1 MSLISSFRNNFSDTV
16 IMTGRM
22 MRHTTR
28 SIDTLITVVAM
39 PIMMMLMFVY
49 VFGGA
54 INTGAT
60 NYVNYVVPGI
70 VLIVISNGVAYT
82 AFRLNN
88 DVNQG
93 IFERFHSMP
102 IAKSS
107 IVGGHVLASVA
118 FNAFSTILVLLFA
131 FLIGFRPHAE
141 IAGWLLVAGI
151 LLLFTLTLTWIAVVF
166 GLLAKSAEGA
176 GVFAYFLMALLF
188 TSSAF
193 VPAGSMHGIVRLFA
207 EHQPMTLIIE
217 AVRALLLSKP
227 AGDSVLIAVLWCSGI
242 LIAAYVAAMQIYNHI
257 SKDFKP
263 LGS

>member
-1 MSLISSFRNNFSDTV
+1 MSLTSIKYNFSD
-16 IMTGRM
+16 IMVMSGRM

-54 INTGAT
+54 INTGNV
-60 NYVNYVVPGI
+60 NYINYVVPGI
-70 VLIVISNGVAYT
+70 VLIVITNGVAYT

-88 DVNQG
+88 DITQG
-93 IFERFHSMP
+93 IFDRFHSMP

-107 IVGGHVLASVA
+107 ILGGHVLSSVA
-118 FNAFSTILVLLFA
+118 FNVFSTVLVLLFA
-131 FLIGFRPHAE
+131 LLIGFRPHAE

-151 LLLFTLTLTWIAVVF
+151 LLLFTLALTWIAVIF

-176 GVFAYFLMALLF
+176 GVFAYLLMALLF

-193 VPAGSMHGIVRLFA
+193 VPAKSMHGIVRLFA

-217 AVRALLLSKP
+217 AVRTLLLGEP
-227 AGDSVLIAVLWCSGI
+227 AGNSVLIAALWCLGI
-242 LIAAYVAAMQIYNHI
+242 LITSYITVMQIYKHI
-257 SKDFKP
+257 SKNFKH
-263 LGS
+263 LEQ